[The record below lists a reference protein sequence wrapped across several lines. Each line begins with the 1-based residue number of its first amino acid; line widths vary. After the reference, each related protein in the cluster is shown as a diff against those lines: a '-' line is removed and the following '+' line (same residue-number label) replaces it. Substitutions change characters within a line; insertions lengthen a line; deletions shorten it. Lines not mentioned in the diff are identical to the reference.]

1 MQFSTASLILA
12 LSAAPVFVHGT
23 NHHSLICAV
32 WPEACDDDHNEEE
45 ERRTLLDAQLDAV
58 TAGTKKRPTRK
69 LGKGGPPLPPRP
81 VFCDEF
87 TMYWSLTEYS
97 ESILVQGSQPA
108 QRGTKTCAGSSL
120 PNVTACR
127 GDTYQAYFDLYAE
140 PSLTTKI
147 GLFADAGVIVQA
159 GPGQADPFNVLTT
172 GSIEVNSTAFG
183 GEILFSNLFGVRAE
197 ITAGSKSYLGAT
209 GTIEVNTQPFPDG
222 DEFEDDGEFI
232 IRCEITN
239 PSNP

>member
-12 LSAAPVFVHGT
+12 LSAAPLFVHGT
-23 NHHSLICAV
+23 NHHSLTCAV

-45 ERRTLLDAQLDAV
+45 ERRTLLDAQFDAV
-58 TAGTKKRPTRK
+58 TAGTEDRPTRK
-69 LGKGGPPLPPRP
+69 LAKLSPPRPPLPLRP

-87 TMYWSLTEYS
+87 TMYWSFTEYK
-97 ESILVQGSQPA
+97 ESILNQGSEPA
-108 QRGTKTCAGSSL
+108 QRGTKTCRGSL
-120 PNVTACR
+120 DPNITACR

-147 GLFADAGVIVQA
+147 GLFADEGLIVKTE
-159 GPGQADPFNVLTT
+159 PDFNVLTT
-172 GSIEVNSTAFG
+172 GSIEVNSTEFG

-209 GTIEVNTQPFPDG
+209 GTIEINTKPFPDG
-222 DEFEDDGEFI
+222 EFSDDGEFI
-232 IRCEITN
+232 IRCQLTN